1 VSKRNDGGHVR
12 PKSRARRL
20 TVTLTVLAALAGT
33 AYALATKRI
42 TVSAE
47 KPEA

>member
-1 VSKRNDGGHVR
+1 MSKRNDAEHAR

-20 TVTLTVLAALAGT
+20 TVTLTVLTALAGT
-33 AYALATKRI
+33 AYAVLTRRI
-42 TVSAE
+42 SVSAD